1 MFLFSATDR
10 RLASRPIHGP
20 HETGLSFRQATGSG
34 IHLSIASKC
43 WLNVLFKNTSIGFT
57 KGGLIKSGSLDL
69 KALHQPKTT
78 KQHKGCLKKNYY
90 ACREMGK

>member
-1 MFLFSATDR
+1 MDLMKQDFL
-10 RLASRPIHGP
+10 LG
-20 HETGLSFRQATGSG
+20 RQQAAGSG

-43 WLNVLFKNTSIGFT
+43 WLNVLFKKTPIGFT
-57 KGGLIKSGSLDL
+57 KEGLINSGSLDL

-78 KQHKGCLKKNYY
+78 KRHKGRLKKKSYY